1 MLRFFL
7 SFFFFPSSLLSFFCV
22 HFNLLDIVLTFPCS
36 LSLYLSLYL
45 SLSQIRNMNQVEME
59 QERDQ
64 LALELDRVHAHGI
77 DQTRS
82 WRDMVSS
89 RDRQIVRL
97 EDQLSRIAGG
107 SDDAK
112 RAAAQ
117 VLVRKLHEMRRAEEE
132 RLAEE
137 AATSMASTA
146 KTMSSSGS
154 SGRSLGGSAVDATQN
169 DVLQSRVVALQ
180 NEIRQM
186 REEGGV
192 SLVVA
197 SRQAARAAEMES
209 ASMRVTLTK
218 MERTKR
224 AKESSP

>member
-7 SFFFFPSSLLSFFCV
+7 SFFFFFPSSLLSFFCV

-36 LSLYLSLYL
+36 LSLYLSL
-45 SLSQIRNMNQVEME
+45 SQIHNMNQVEME